1 MPILNLTVYRY
12 KQPGFGVTFVGAAV
26 PGVPVL
32 WRKCLDLMSDVGHEN
47 RNRNG
52 LSIADLHLSPCP
64 LGYQLRGHFRFR
76 SVTLAAFTCENEI
89 TRVKGGCRDYQQS
102 LNSGGKTCLRTTS
115 LFTRDLT

>member
-12 KQPGFGVTFVGAAV
+12 KQPGFGVTFVSAAV

-76 SVTLAAFTCENEI
+76 SVTLGGFRQVSRLS
-89 TRVKGGCRDYQQS
+89 RVRYSSVIEQRVV
-102 LNSGGKTCLRTTS
+102 CL
-115 LFTRDLT
+115 LGIYFKVK